1 MPEDIPSSEAAGEP
15 EEEEEGRKQQI
26 LSEFKALSYEDQIG
40 QRITWAKELEKTESE
55 ILELKERL
63 AFKTAWCGV
72 LRRNLGISRYLD
84 SNLNAGSSELL
95 IFNTIALPLPLVVCR
110 LLLCVPI
117 KLFTWPTFFLAFIK
131 PKLKD
136 CPAKNFEKSDKKI
149 SRGTDCFVTL
159 VARLHELIKCLL
171 SSLIFLVENLA
182 VLALKTDLKKAHVE
196 NRPFFSSCW
205 RSLRMENR
213 T

>member
-117 KLFTWPTFFLAFIK
+117 KLFT
-131 PKLKD
+131 
-136 CPAKNFEKSDKKI
+136 
-149 SRGTDCFVTL
+149 
-159 VARLHELIKCLL
+159 
-171 SSLIFLVENLA
+171 
-182 VLALKTDLKKAHVE
+182 
-196 NRPFFSSCW
+196 
-205 RSLRMENR
+205 
-213 T
+213 